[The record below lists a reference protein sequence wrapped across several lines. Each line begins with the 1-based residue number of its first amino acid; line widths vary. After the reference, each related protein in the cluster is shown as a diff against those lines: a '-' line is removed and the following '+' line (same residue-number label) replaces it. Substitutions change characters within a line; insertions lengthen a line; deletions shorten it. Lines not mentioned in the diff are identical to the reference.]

1 MTGKCV
7 TAFKL
12 MLTLLCLLMLDIPTT
27 ALAADSSDSA
37 LAFVRQNHLGDG
49 LPWLGYQVASRTTT
63 FSAIVQKVGKVQAQT
78 IVQDELQ
85 RLQPTYQEQWTR
97 NMAQAYSE
105 SFSAAEM
112 RQLVIGNPPKP
123 LADKFKSAQNDVS
136 MSMKAKSEDLLKTYV
151 SKALLNAMTKI
162 SR

>member
-1 MTGKCV
+1 MTGKCF
-7 TAFKL
+7 TAIKL
-12 MLTLLCLLMLDIPTT
+12 MLTLMCVLMLNLPAT
-27 ALAADSSDSA
+27 ALAADGSDSA

-63 FSAIVQKVGKVQAQT
+63 FTAIVQKVGTVKAQA

-85 RLQPTYQEQWTR
+85 HLQPAYQDQWNQ

-105 SFSAAEM
+105 SFSSAEM

-123 LADKFKSAQNDVS
+123 LADKFKSTQKDVS
-136 MSMKAKSEDLLKTYV
+136 MSMKAKSEGLLKTYV
-151 SKALLNAMTKI
+151 SKALLSAMTKV
-162 SR
+162 SH